1 MPVGKPG
8 AGGRAPERRGGD
20 TEVSGSDGG
29 RWWLQGGSDE
39 GGGGGPLGWQHGS
52 IQGHQGPVAAPR
64 PHAATSSV
72 APAMTR
78 AAACVEGGDMR

>member
-1 MPVGKPG
+1 VLLVSSFVCRRCPHQTLKSVVAMG
-8 AGGRAPERRGGD
+8 A
-20 TEVSGSDGG
+20 DGG
-29 RWWLQGGSDE
+29 VRVGATR
-39 GGGGGPLGWQHGS
+39 GGGGGPLGWQRGG

-64 PHAATSSV
+64 PHAATSSA